1 MSGYVPVPEPRRRVF
16 LNGMYK
22 KRRLL
27 ASFFCTKVKENT
39 VSIETQNFD
48 ELAKDLDGF
57 LKEPLP
63 LARAA
68 GVDIDHYDGN
78 CLQVS
83 APLALNINDKLTAFG
98 GSLYNLCVIAA
109 WGMTDLKA
117 KELNFTGDIVVAKG
131 EITYLRPLRSRL
143 VAKAFSPDKTM
154 IEKAIHSYQMKGKA
168 VFTISAQILDEQKQV
183 CVEFQ
188 GKYAVLASS

>member
-1 MSGYVPVPEPRRRVF
+1 M
-16 LNGMYK
+16 
-22 KRRLL
+22 
-27 ASFFCTKVKENT
+27 
-39 VSIETQNFD
+39 SIEAKNFD
-48 ELAKDLDGF
+48 YLAKDLDAF
-57 LKEPLP
+57 LKEHLP

-68 GVDIDHYDGN
+68 GVEIDSYDGE

-83 APLALNINDKLTAFG
+83 APLALNINDKKTAFG

-117 KELNFTGDIVVAKG
+117 KELKFTGDIVVAKG

-143 VAKAFSPDKTM
+143 IAQAFAPDKAM
-154 IEKAIHSYQMKGKA
+154 LEKAIHSYKTRGKA
-168 VFTISAQILDEQKQV
+168 VFTVSAQMLDEQQQV

>member
-1 MSGYVPVPEPRRRVF
+1 MKEAFSLLF
-16 LNGMYK
+16 LWPAKGK
-22 KRRLL
+22 FFFLL
-27 ASFFCTKVKENT
+27 KNSFKENT
-39 VSIETQNFD
+39 VSFETQSFTG
-48 ELAKDLDGF
+48 LAKDLDAF
-57 LKEPLP
+57 LKEHLP

-68 GVDIDHYDGN
+68 GVEIDGYDGD

-117 KELNFTGDIVVAKG
+117 KELKFTGDIVVAKG
-131 EITYLRPLRSRL
+131 EITYLKPLRSRL
-143 VAKAFSPDKTM
+143 IAQAFTPDKAM
-154 IEKAIHSYQMKGKA
+154 IEKAIHSYHAKGKA
-168 VFTISAQILDEQKQV
+168 VFIISAQILDEQQQV

-188 GKYAVLASS
+188 GKYAVLASI